1 MPYGLLSLAMLALLV
16 FCLADAITRDDAEV
30 RHLPKLLW
38 IFIILLMP
46 LVGSILWFAIGRPP
60 SRWRG
65 QARPQFRRSEH
76 DRPGPRLS
84 AAEARRDAARDPA
97 SEEEFLRKCRE
108 RAEEQRRIGKEILRA
123 QRAEEERG
131 KQEQDGA

>member
-1 MPYGLLSLAMLALLV
+1 MPYGLLSLVTLALLV

-38 IFIILLMP
+38 IFIILIMP
-46 LVGSILWFAIGRPP
+46 LVGSALWLVIGRPP
-60 SRWRG
+60 LRWNAAQRPR
-65 QARPQFRRSEH
+65 ARYSEY
-76 DRPGPRLS
+76 DRPGRLVPQ
-84 AAEARRDAARDPA
+84 DPA
-97 SEEEFLRKCRE
+97 ADEEFLRKCRE

-131 KQEQDGA
+131 KQEQDGS